1 MANESPSREAR
12 GPVDEHRVPSAPGRS
27 VTVYNEYEHG
37 PHGYGRIS
45 AAIKRVSWG
54 AIFAGTVV
62 AVVTQFLLNLLGLG
76 IGLTTLEFA
85 GGDDT
90 AGGFGMAQGIWTVV
104 SALIALFTGG
114 WVAGRLAGMPRK
126 TDGMLH
132 GVVTWALTTLLTLF
146 LLTTGVGAIVS
157 GTTSLLSQGIN
168 LAGQGISQGVTAVA
182 PEAADVIR
190 DEVDLSSI
198 QQQAQDL
205 LRDIATDPSQAGAA
219 IEEAIDETFGGP
231 GPVTGA
237 NRQELIDTIVAQ
249 TDLSEAEARQAVSR
263 WEEQYEQARQQITQA
278 AESVREDAPEIAED
292 VADYVGSAAL
302 IAFFALL
309 LGVVAAAVGG
319 AVGSPEDLPAEAV
332 GRPEATGRHV

>member
-1 MANESPSREAR
+1 MATEDTHVEQ
-12 GPVDEHRVPSAPGRS
+12 HRVPSPPDRQ
-27 VTVYNEYEHG
+27 VTVYSEYEHG
-37 PHGYGRIS
+37 PHDYGRIS

-54 AIFAGTVV
+54 AIVAGAVV

-76 IGLTTLEFA
+76 LGLTTFEFT
-85 GGDDT
+85 GDDT
-90 AGGFGMAQGIWTVV
+90 SGGFGMAQGIWTVV

-132 GVVTWALTTLLTLF
+132 GVVTWALTTLLTLY

-157 GTTSLLSQGIN
+157 GATSLLGQGLN

-182 PEAADVIR
+182 PEARDVIR
-190 DEVDLSSI
+190 EEVDLSGI

-205 LRDIATDPSQAGAA
+205 LRDIATNPAEAGTA
-219 IEEAIDETFGGP
+219 IEDAVDEAFGGP

-249 TDLSEAEARQAVSR
+249 TDLTEAEAREAVNR
-263 WEEQYEQARQQITQA
+263 WEQQYEQARQEVTQA
-278 AESVREDAPEIAED
+278 AESVREGAPEVAED
-292 VADYVGSAAL
+292 AADYVGTAAL

-309 LGVVAAAVGG
+309 LGVAAAAFGG
-319 AVGSPEDLPAEAV
+319 VVGSPEDLPAEAV

>member
-1 MANESPSREAR
+1 MATDQTHTEDHGRVE
-12 GPVDEHRVPSAPGRS
+12 EHRVHSVPGRR

-54 AIFAGTVV
+54 AIFAGAVV
-62 AVVTQFLLNLLGLG
+62 AIVTQFLLNLLGLG
-76 IGLTTLEFA
+76 LGLTTFEFV

-132 GVVTWALTTLLTLF
+132 GVVTWALTTLLTLY

-157 GTTSLLSQGIN
+157 GATSLLSQGIN
-168 LAGQGISQGVTAVA
+168 LAGQGVTAVA
-182 PEAADVIR
+182 PEAADVIQE
-190 DEVDLSSI
+190 EVDLSGI
-198 QQQAQDL
+198 QQQAQEL
-205 LRDIATDPSQAGAA
+205 IADIATNPAQAGQA
-219 IEEAIDETFGGP
+219 IEEAVNETFGGP

-237 NRQELIDTIVAQ
+237 NRQELIDTIVAR
-249 TDLSEAEARQAVSR
+249 TDLTEAEAREAVNQ
-263 WEEQYEQARQQITQA
+263 WETQYEQARQQVTQT
-278 AESVREDAPEIAED
+278 AESVREGAPGVAED
-292 VADYVGSAAL
+292 AADYVGSAAL

-309 LGVVAAAVGG
+309 LGVVAAAAGG
-319 AVGSPEDLPAEAV
+319 AVGSPEDLPVEAV
-332 GRPEATGRHV
+332 GRPEATGRPV

>member
-1 MANESPSREAR
+1 MATERT
-12 GPVDEHRVPSAPGRS
+12 PVTGDGVEEHRISSAPDRR

-54 AIFAGTVV
+54 AIFAGAVV
-62 AVVTQFLLNLLGLG
+62 AIVTQFLLNLLGLG
-76 IGLTTLEFA
+76 IGLTTFEFA

-90 AGGFGMAQGIWTVV
+90 AGGFGTAQGIWTVV

-132 GVVTWALTTLLTLF
+132 GVVAWALTTLLTLF

-157 GTTSLLSQGIN
+157 GATSLLSQGIN
-168 LAGQGISQGVTAVA
+168 LAGQGVTAVA

-190 DEVDLSSI
+190 DEVDLSGI
-198 QQQAQDL
+198 QQQAQEL
-205 LRDIATDPSQAGAA
+205 IADIATDPAQAGAA
-219 IEEAIDETFGGP
+219 IEEAINETFGGP

-237 NRQELIDTIVAQ
+237 NRQELIDTIVAR
-249 TDLSEAEARQAVSR
+249 TDLSEAEAQEAVNQ
-263 WEEQYEQARQQITQA
+263 WENQYEQARQQITQT
-278 AESVREDAPEIAED
+278 AESVREGAPDVAED
-292 VADYVGSAAL
+292 AADYVGSAAL

-309 LGVVAAAVGG
+309 LGGIAAAVGG

>member
-1 MANESPSREAR
+1 MATEHTHTEA
-12 GPVDEHRVPSAPGRS
+12 HRVPSAPDRS
-27 VTVYNEYEHG
+27 VTVYSEYEHG
-37 PHGYGRIS
+37 PHDYGRIS

-54 AIFAGTVV
+54 AIFAGAVV
-62 AVVTQFLLNLLGLG
+62 AIVTQFLLNLLGLG
-76 IGLTTLEFA
+76 LGLTTFEFT

-90 AGGFGMAQGIWTVV
+90 PGGFGMAQGIWTVV

-132 GVVTWALTTLLTLF
+132 GVVTWALTTLLTLY

-157 GTTSLLSQGIN
+157 GATSLLSQGLG

-182 PEAADVIR
+182 PEAARVIR
-190 DEVDLSSI
+190 EEVDLSGI
-198 QQQAQDL
+198 QQQAQGL
-205 LRDIATDPSQAGAA
+205 LTDIATDPAQAGAA
-219 IEEAIDETFGGP
+219 IEEAVNEAFGGP

-249 TDLSEAEARQAVSR
+249 TDLTEAEAREAVNQ
-263 WEEQYEQARQQITQA
+263 WESQYEQARQQVTQT
-278 AESVREDAPEIAED
+278 AESVREGAPTVAED
-292 VADYVGSAAL
+292 AANYIGTAAL

-309 LGVVAAAVGG
+309 LGVAAAAVGG

-332 GRPEATGRHV
+332 GRPEATGRHA

>member
-1 MANESPSREAR
+1 MANERTSVTGDRVEK
-12 GPVDEHRVPSAPGRS
+12 HRVPSAPDRS
-27 VTVYNEYEHG
+27 VTVYSEYEHG

-54 AIFAGTVV
+54 AIFAGAVV
-62 AVVTQFLLNLLGLG
+62 AVIVQFLLNLLGLG

-85 GGDDT
+85 GGDDS

-126 TDGMLH
+126 TDGALH
-132 GVVTWALTTLLTLF
+132 GVVTWALTTLLTLY

-157 GTTSLLSQGIN
+157 GATSLLNQGVN

-182 PEAADVIR
+182 PEAAEVIR
-190 DEVDLSSI
+190 EEVDLSSI
-198 QQQAQDL
+198 QQQAENL
-205 LRDIATDPSQAGAA
+205 ITDIATNPAQAGAA
-219 IEEAIDETFGGP
+219 IEEAVNETFGGP
-231 GPVTGA
+231 GPVSGA

-249 TDLSEAEARQAVSR
+249 TDLTEAEAREAVNQ
-263 WEEQYEQARQQITQA
+263 WESQYEQARQQVTQT
-278 AESVREDAPEIAED
+278 AESVREDAPQVAED
-292 VADYVGSAAL
+292 AADYVGSAAL

-309 LGVVAAAVGG
+309 LGVAAAAFGG
-319 AVGSPEDLPAEAV
+319 AVGSPEDLPAEAA